1 MFSLSRF
8 LSPKR
13 RLERA
18 STSRAGANVEACIIG
33 LVSGCSAVLLKNGI
47 GLLGPVRIQT
57 SSYLPVWF
65 VFPAIGISF
74 GFIAGWLIE
83 QFAPETRGSGVA
95 QVKSALTGGSIVL
108 NWRVALV
115 KFSSTLL
122 SVSSGLTL
130 GRQGPTVQI
139 GAALAA
145 SLARIVPTSP
155 KHRRQMI
162 AAGAAAGLAA
172 GFNAPIAGVLFVIE
186 ELLHDVSEL
195 TLETAIVASFVGAV
209 VSRLLGGENFNLN
222 REVSDSITSFS
233 APEIPPF
240 LLLGILAGLLG
251 TLFNQGIITSLTLNR
266 RLPLTLPG
274 RMTLAGL
281 VSGMAIAL
289 LPDWFNNN
297 AGLRE
302 ILLAGDVT
310 IATATLAFVA
320 HFVLT
325 CIAYG
330 AGTPGGLFAPT
341 LVLGAALGH
350 LVGTWQYHTLGVA
363 APTTY
368 ALAGMGAFFSA
379 VGKVP
384 ITSIVIVFEMTA
396 DFNLVLPLMIGSV
409 VAYLVSSIL
418 TDSSLYQR
426 LLEWNGIQP
435 QAESTLRAPS
445 AAEAFEVKAAEVMQK
460 KVETLPSQ
468 LTLDEV
474 VKAFSRSHHRGFPVV
489 KNARLVGIVT
499 QSDLAKIPAQG
510 LTGDRPVSEIMTAQ
524 PVVTVRP
531 TDPLSDVV
539 YRLNRYQ
546 LSRLPVTEGR
556 KLVGIITRSDIIRT
570 EGDRLDGK
578 IAATSATGRSYV
590 VYQTK
595 APATGRGRLLVP
607 LANPNTAPLLL
618 QMAQA
623 IAMEKDYEIECLQVL
638 MVPRSSPPE
647 ETPVKIGKSLVLFEK
662 AKRMVPDGVVPV
674 HTQVRVTHDLAQAIL
689 EAISERHI
697 DLMLMGWKG
706 SATTPGRI
714 FGDAVDTLIRQAPC
728 DLVLVKW
735 ANSQASN
742 GASEPNLSLNLPNSL
757 SKNPTPN
764 YCPVPLFKRW
774 LLPMAG
780 GPNSAVAVRLLP
792 ALVKGQFSP
801 EIRLCQVFDPELDK
815 VDRQAIDRASQFL
828 KPKLKSGFVA
838 ATVLRSPSVPEAIID
853 QASNDNTDVVMMGA
867 RREGLLQQAIK
878 GNIPEAIASGC
889 DCTVILVRSSNPSS
903 S

>member
-13 RLERA
+13 RLEKA
-18 STSRAGANVEACIIG
+18 STSRAGANVETCIIG

-47 GLLGPVRIQT
+47 GLLGPVRIQA
-57 SSYLPVWF
+57 SNYLPVWF
-65 VFPAIGISF
+65 VLPVIGISF

-222 REVSDSITSFS
+222 REVSDTITSFS
-233 APEIPPF
+233 APEIPSF

-266 RLPLTLPG
+266 RLPLTLPA
-274 RMTLAGL
+274 RMALAGL

-289 LPDWFNNN
+289 LPDKFNNN

-310 IATATLAFVA
+310 IGAAALAFIA
-320 HFVLT
+320 HFLLT

-350 LVGTWQYHTLGVA
+350 MVGTLQYYTLGVPS
-363 APTTY
+363 PTTY

-409 VAYLVSSIL
+409 VAYLVSGIL
-418 TDSSLYQR
+418 TESSLYQR

-435 QAESTLRAPS
+435 QAESTLRAPY
-445 AAEAFEVKAAEVMQK
+445 AAEGLLPEVKAADVMQK

-524 PVVTVRP
+524 PVVTIRP
-531 TDPLSDVV
+531 TDHLSDVV

-578 IAATSATGRSYV
+578 IAATFATGRSYV

-607 LANPNTAPLLL
+607 LANPNTAPILL
-618 QMAQA
+618 QMALSIA
-623 IAMEKDYEIECLQVL
+623 IEKDYEIECLQVL

-647 ETPVKIGKSLVLFEK
+647 ETPVNIGKSLVLLEK
-662 AKRMVPDGVVPV
+662 AKRMVPDEVLPV

-689 EAISERHI
+689 ETIKERHI

-735 ANSQASN
+735 ANSQL
-742 GASEPNLSLNLPNSL
+742 GASEQNKSLNLPNPL
-757 SKNPTPN
+757 SKNPAPN

-780 GPNSAVAVRLLP
+780 GPNAAVRLLP

-828 KPKLKSGFVA
+828 KSKLKSGFVA

-853 QASNDNTDVVMMGA
+853 QAFNDNTDVVMMGA
-867 RREGLLQQAIK
+867 HREGLLQQAIK

-889 DCTVILVRSSNPSS
+889 NCTVILVRSSNPSNS
-903 S
+903 

>member
-1 MFSLSRF
+1 MFRLRRF

-13 RLERA
+13 RLEKA
-18 STSRAGANVEACIIG
+18 STSRAGANFEACIIG

-47 GLLGPVRIQT
+47 GLLGPVRIQA
-57 SSYLPVWF
+57 SSYLPIWF
-65 VFPAIGISF
+65 VLPAIGISF
-74 GFIAGWLIE
+74 GFISGWLIE
-83 QFAPETRGSGVA
+83 QFAPEARGSGVA

-115 KFSSTLL
+115 KFLSTLL

-145 SLARIVPTSP
+145 SLARVVPTSP

-186 ELLHDVSEL
+186 ELLHDVSEI
-195 TLETAIVASFVGAV
+195 TLETAIIASFVGAV

-222 REVSDSITSFS
+222 REVSHSLTSFS
-233 APEIPPF
+233 APEIPSF

-266 RLPLTLPG
+266 RLPLTLPA
-274 RMTLAGL
+274 RMALAGL
-281 VSGMAIAL
+281 VSGIAIAL
-289 LPDWFNNN
+289 LPDRFNNN

-302 ILLAGDVT
+302 ILLAGNVT
-310 IATATLAFVA
+310 IAAAALAFIA
-320 HFVLT
+320 HFLLT

-350 LVGTWQYHTLGVA
+350 VVGTLQYYTLGVA
-363 APTTY
+363 SPTTY

-435 QAESTLRAPS
+435 QAEPGSEGLD
-445 AAEAFEVKAAEVMQK
+445 EVKAADVMQK

-468 LTLDEV
+468 LTLDEA

-489 KNARLVGIVT
+489 KNGRLVGIVT
-499 QSDLAKIPAQG
+499 QSDLSKIQTLG
-510 LTGDRPVSEIMTAQ
+510 LASDRPVSEIMTDQ
-524 PVVTVRP
+524 PVTVRP

-539 YRLNRYQ
+539 YRLNRYK

-618 QMAQA
+618 QMALA
-623 IAMEKDYEIECLQVL
+623 IAQDLDYEIECLQVL
-638 MVPRSSPPE
+638 IVPRSSPPE
-647 ETPVKIGKSLVLFEK
+647 ETPVKIGKSLILLEK
-662 AKRMVPDGVVPV
+662 AKRMISDEVVPV

-728 DLVLVKW
+728 DLILVKW
-735 ANSQASN
+735 PDSQASLP
-742 GASEPNLSLNLPNSL
+742 AREHNLSFSMPNPL

-774 LLPMAG
+774 LVPMAG
-780 GPNSAVAVRLLP
+780 GPNSAAAVRLLP
-792 ALVKGQFSP
+792 ALLKGQFAP
-801 EIRLCQVFDPELDK
+801 EIRLCQVFDPDMDK
-815 VDRQAIDRASQFL
+815 IDRQMLDQASQFL

-838 ATVLRSPSVPEAIID
+838 TTVLRSTNISEAIID
-853 QASNDNTDVVMMGA
+853 QAKNDNTDVVIMGA
-867 RREGLLQQAIK
+867 SREGLLQQAIK
-878 GNIPEAIASGC
+878 GNIPEAIAMGC
-889 DCTVILVRSSNPSS
+889 DCTVILVRSSSYSS
-903 S
+903 T

>member
-13 RLERA
+13 RLEKA

-47 GLLGPVRIQT
+47 GLLGPVRIQA
-57 SSYLPVWF
+57 SNYLPVWF
-65 VFPAIGISF
+65 VLPVIGISF

-115 KFSSTLL
+115 KFLSTLL

-155 KHRRQMI
+155 QHRRQMI

-186 ELLHDVSEL
+186 ELLHDVSGL

-222 REVSDSITSFS
+222 REISDSLTSFS
-233 APEIPPF
+233 APEIPSF

-274 RMTLAGL
+274 RMALAGL
-281 VSGMAIAL
+281 VSRMAIAL

-320 HFVLT
+320 HFLFT

-350 LVGTWQYHTLGVA
+350 LVGTWQYYTLGVA

-409 VAYLVSSIL
+409 VAYLVSGIL
-418 TDSSLYQR
+418 TESSLYQR
-426 LLEWNGIQP
+426 LLE
-435 QAESTLRAPS
+435 
-445 AAEAFEVKAAEVMQK
+445 
-460 KVETLPSQ
+460 
-468 LTLDEV
+468 
-474 VKAFSRSHHRGFPVV
+474 
-489 KNARLVGIVT
+489 
-499 QSDLAKIPAQG
+499 
-510 LTGDRPVSEIMTAQ
+510 
-524 PVVTVRP
+524 
-531 TDPLSDVV
+531 
-539 YRLNRYQ
+539 
-546 LSRLPVTEGR
+546 
-556 KLVGIITRSDIIRT
+556 
-570 EGDRLDGK
+570 
-578 IAATSATGRSYV
+578 
-590 VYQTK
+590 
-595 APATGRGRLLVP
+595 
-607 LANPNTAPLLL
+607 
-618 QMAQA
+618 
-623 IAMEKDYEIECLQVL
+623 
-638 MVPRSSPPE
+638 
-647 ETPVKIGKSLVLFEK
+647 
-662 AKRMVPDGVVPV
+662 
-674 HTQVRVTHDLAQAIL
+674 
-689 EAISERHI
+689 
-697 DLMLMGWKG
+697 
-706 SATTPGRI
+706 
-714 FGDAVDTLIRQAPC
+714 
-728 DLVLVKW
+728 
-735 ANSQASN
+735 
-742 GASEPNLSLNLPNSL
+742 
-757 SKNPTPN
+757 
-764 YCPVPLFKRW
+764 
-774 LLPMAG
+774 
-780 GPNSAVAVRLLP
+780 
-792 ALVKGQFSP
+792 
-801 EIRLCQVFDPELDK
+801 
-815 VDRQAIDRASQFL
+815 
-828 KPKLKSGFVA
+828 
-838 ATVLRSPSVPEAIID
+838 
-853 QASNDNTDVVMMGA
+853 
-867 RREGLLQQAIK
+867 
-878 GNIPEAIASGC
+878 
-889 DCTVILVRSSNPSS
+889 
-903 S
+903 